1 MSAPSNDDYPLAEAT
16 PSAVREDA
24 IEFGFIGMLQGLK
37 YEYRKY
43 RKDLRDRIMPFKRE
57 AAGARAQGV
66 SVATR
71 NTGDYEG
78 CGTAM
83 MHPRQAANPK
93 SPRPTRK
100 AE

>member
-1 MSAPSNDDYPLAEAT
+1 MNAPTKDDFPIAEA
-16 PSAVREDA
+16 SAAVMREDTT
-24 IEFGFIGMLQGLK
+24 EFGFIGTLQGLK

-43 RKDLRDRIMPFKRE
+43 RKDLRDRIMPFERE

-71 NTGDYEG
+71 NTGYYEA
-78 CGTAM
+78 CGTAV

-93 SPRPTRK
+93 
-100 AE
+100 